1 MPRDPTRTTMCTPHF
16 TSPYHENTNR
26 VAQARSDPAAAARA
40 AAAHLRRRV
49 GFCGGACASRREPGR
64 SHRARHS
71 RGGARR
77 CTSDHSA
84 HQKLSAPHS
93 IPGSRPVDGP
103 TNTRT
108 QARARTGQIGAE
120 LLDHVNRSASLTE
133 GPVRRRARAPTF
145 AVFYAACDGSAS
157 ESTGSCGLSGG

>member
-1 MPRDPTRTTMCTPHF
+1 MTHVHQMPRDPTRTTMCTPHF

-84 HQKLSAPHS
+84 HLKPVTSSQHTRQSTRGRTHQHTYTSARAHGADWCGAV
-93 IPGSRPVDGP
+93 GSREPLGQP
-103 TNTRT
+103 HRRAGAPPRT
-108 QARARTGQIGAE
+108 CSNVRC
-120 LLDHVNRSASLTE
+120 LLRS
-133 GPVRRRARAPTF
+133 VRRF
-145 AVFYAACDGSAS
+145 CQ
-157 ESTGSCGLSGG
+157 

>member
-1 MPRDPTRTTMCTPHF
+1 MHFRPFCAPEACHLLTAYQAVDPWTETYPH
-16 TSPYHENTNR
+16 
-26 VAQARSDPAAAARA
+26 A
-40 AAAHLRRRV
+40 
-49 GFCGGACASRREPGR
+49 
-64 SHRARHS
+64 
-71 RGGARR
+71 
-77 CTSDHSA
+77 
-84 HQKLSAPHS
+84 
-93 IPGSRPVDGP
+93 
-103 TNTRT
+103 NTRT